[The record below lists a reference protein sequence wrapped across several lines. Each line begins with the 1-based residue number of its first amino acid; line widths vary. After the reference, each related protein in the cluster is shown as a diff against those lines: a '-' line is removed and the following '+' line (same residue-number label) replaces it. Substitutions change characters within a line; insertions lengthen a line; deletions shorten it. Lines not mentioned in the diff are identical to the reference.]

1 MYSIALIPRNAS
13 ANRIVIDRQ
22 TTAARGLSVRAK
34 WIASATVSE
43 LLMSTSV
50 LTVPAQISL
59 ERLAAANA
67 AGNEKR

>member
-1 MYSIALIPRNAS
+1 MYSIALMPRNAN
-13 ANRIVIDRQ
+13 ANAIVIARQ
-22 TTAARGLSVRAK
+22 TTAARGLSTRTK

-43 LLMSTSV
+43 LLMSTTV

-67 AGNEKR
+67 AGNE